1 MPRSRQCIQVFSWQ
15 QLSRAGFGLFRI
27 FVKTYRPVVSYRN
40 FGDWTTKKFYLF
52 ETDIS
57 NKARIVSQAKST
69 QLKMINLT
77 PSALPDLPLTS
88 LRTAEEKR
96 ADNVFMGKSTVIGK
110 K

>member
-1 MPRSRQCIQVFSWQ
+1 MLEIGQQRNSLSLKQQYQRKRQLCSKI
-15 QLSRAGFGLFRI
+15 
-27 FVKTYRPVVSYRN
+27 
-40 FGDWTTKKFYLF
+40 
-52 ETDIS
+52 
-57 NKARIVSQAKST
+57 KST
-69 QLKMINLT
+69 QLTMINLT